1 MLKEIISFWK
11 GETFM
16 SGVVSEFG
24 EMISD
29 AEYVFT
35 KSWAALKSDEDPE
48 AAKQSIY
55 EKDKAVNHKE
65 RDIRRKLIKHLS
77 INPKEDTSGC
87 LAIMSLVK
95 DVERIG
101 DYSKNIYDLRVML
114 GKSISQMKYAPQIT
128 SIESKIATHFPLLKK
143 AFLDSDEKI
152 AKEILADYLSIKEST
167 NKLLT
172 ELFNDDLPT
181 QEVLATTLLS
191 RYLKRINSHISNV
204 STGIICPIDQIDF
217 VRGDLLE

>member
-11 GETFM
+11 GESFM
-16 SGVVSEFG
+16 NGVVQEFG

-29 AEYVFT
+29 AEYVFNA
-35 KSWAALKSDEDPE
+35 SWEALKSDQDPSGLK
-48 AAKQSIY
+48 ASIY

-101 DYSKNIYDLRVML
+101 DYSKNIFDLRIML
-114 GKSISQMKYAPQIT
+114 GTGVSQMKYASQIT
-128 SIESKIATHFPLLKK
+128 DIESTIATHFPMLKEAFLNSDGDVARKILSDYMSVKEASSKLLK
-143 AFLDSDEKI
+143 
-152 AKEILADYLSIKEST
+152 
-167 NKLLT
+167 
-172 ELFNDDLPT
+172 ELFEDELPT
-181 QEVLATTLLS
+181 KETAATVLLS

-204 STGIICPIDQIDF
+204 ATGIISPIDQIDF